1 MCKSCFDWVMFI
13 HDWCYSFHQGGN
25 LCFLHILV
33 LLLILLTVLGLWK
46 RRSWS
51 HKCMS
56 GKWYLLQIAGAILKS
71 SWCFV
76 ITMLMV
82 CVSLVFLG
90 PKIHERVCCHNY
102 ASPSA
107 MIYKVGIIAI
117 SCTLFGISAYVITN
131 LNKLYSLRKQ
141 ESRITISQ
149 IILLAIFGICLTSIV
164 FALGIKKDDNSFI
177 IVSTFGAVLG
187 WIFQDTIKSVAAF
200 FYLRAN
206 GLLKIGDWI
215 EVKSHSINGIV
226 RSITLTTV
234 QIENW
239 DTTTSAFP
247 VYILHA
253 EHFKN
258 NQRMLAGKTHGRQMA
273 RTFII
278 DTGWIHPLSDEE
290 TNCLRNNLDTDVCF
304 KLSAIK
310 KGELNIH
317 AFRRYLYHWL
327 MQHTHVCQQP
337 RLFVTWKEQTSEGL
351 PLHIHLFIN
360 DTKWEAFEWQQSE
373 ITEHI
378 IQTLDMFNLQ
388 LYQSPSGYDASNSNI
403 HLTNFKANYRKV

>member
-1 MCKSCFDWVMFI
+1 MCRSCFDWMMFI
-13 HDWCYSFHQGGN
+13 HDWCYSFHQDGN
-25 LCFLHILV
+25 HYKLWVWGF
-33 LLLILLTVLGLWK
+33 LLLLMGLGLWK
-46 RRSWS
+46 RRSLS

-56 GKWYLLQIAGAILKS
+56 GKWYLLQIVGSILKS
-71 SWCFV
+71 SWCFI
-76 ITMLMV
+76 ITMVAVAL
-82 CVSLVFLG
+82 SLAFFV
-90 PKIHERVCCHNY
+90 PKILERISHHNY
-102 ASPSA
+102 ASPSDI
-107 MIYKVGIIAI
+107 IYKVGIIAI

-215 EVKSHSINGIV
+215 EVKSHGINGIV

-278 DTGWIHPLSDEE
+278 DTDWIHPLSDEE
-290 TNCLRNNLDTDVCF
+290 TIYLRNNLDTDVCF

-327 MQHTHVCQQP
+327 MQNTHVCQQP
-337 RLFVTWKEQTSEGL
+337 RLFVTWEEQTSEGL

-360 DTKWEAFEWQQSE
+360 DTKWEAFEWHQSE
-373 ITEHI
+373 ITEHV
-378 IQTLDMFNLQ
+378 IQSLEMFNLQ

-403 HLTNFKANYRKV
+403 HLTETEANYRKV

>member
-1 MCKSCFDWVMFI
+1 MCRSCFDWMMFI
-13 HDWCYSFHQGGN
+13 HDWCYSFHQDGN
-25 LCFLHILV
+25 HYKLWVWGF
-33 LLLILLTVLGLWK
+33 LLLLMGLGLWK
-46 RRSWS
+46 RRSLS

-56 GKWYLLQIAGAILKS
+56 GKWYLLQIAGSILKS
-71 SWCFV
+71 SWCFI
-76 ITMLMV
+76 ITMVAVVL
-82 CVSLVFLG
+82 SLAFFV
-90 PKIHERVCCHNY
+90 PKIHERISHHNY
-102 ASPSA
+102 ASPSDI
-107 MIYKVGIIAI
+107 IYKIGIIAI

-215 EVKSHSINGIV
+215 EVKSNGINGIV

-290 TNCLRNNLDTDVCF
+290 TIYLRNNLDTDVCF

-337 RLFVTWKEQTSEGL
+337 RLFVTWKEQTKEGL
-351 PLHIHLFIN
+351 PLHIHIFIN

-373 ITEHI
+373 ITEHV
-378 IQTLDMFNLQ
+378 IQSLEMFNLQ
-388 LYQSPSGYDASNSNI
+388 LYQSPSGYDASNCNI
-403 HLTNFKANYRKV
+403 HLTEVEANYRKV

>member
-71 SWCFV
+71 SRCFV

-177 IVSTFGAVLG
+177 IVSTFGAVLS

-215 EVKSHSINGIV
+215 EVKSNGINGIV

-337 RLFVTWKEQTSEGL
+337 RLFVTWKEQTKEGL
-351 PLHIHLFIN
+351 PLHIHIFIN

-373 ITEHI
+373 ITEHV
-378 IQTLDMFNLQ
+378 IQSLEMFNLQ

-403 HLTNFKANYRKV
+403 HLTEVEANYRKV

>member
-1 MCKSCFDWVMFI
+1 MCRSCFDWMMFI
-13 HDWCYSFHQGGN
+13 HDWCYSFHQDGN
-25 LCFLHILV
+25 HYKLWVWGF
-33 LLLILLTVLGLWK
+33 LLLLMGLGLWK
-46 RRSWS
+46 RRSLS

-56 GKWYLLQIAGAILKS
+56 GKWYLLQIVGSILKS
-71 SWCFV
+71 SWCFI
-76 ITMLMV
+76 ITMVAVAL
-82 CVSLVFLG
+82 SLAFFV
-90 PKIHERVCCHNY
+90 PKILERISHHNY
-102 ASPSA
+102 ASPSDI
-107 MIYKVGIIAI
+107 IYKVGIIAI

-215 EVKSHSINGIV
+215 EVKSHGINGIV

-278 DTGWIHPLSDEE
+278 DTDWIHPLSDEE
-290 TNCLRNNLDTDVCF
+290 TIYLRNNLDTDVCF

-327 MQHTHVCQQP
+327 MQNTHVCQQP
-337 RLFVTWKEQTSEGL
+337 RLFVTWEEQTSEGL

-360 DTKWEAFEWQQSE
+360 DTKWEAFEWHQSE
-373 ITEHI
+373 ITEHV
-378 IQTLDMFNLQ
+378 IQSLEMFNLQ
-388 LYQSPSGYDASNSNI
+388 LYQSPSVYDASNSNI
-403 HLTNFKANYRKV
+403 HLTETEANYRKV

>member
-71 SWCFV
+71 SRCFV

-141 ESRITISQ
+141 EMRITISQ
-149 IILLAIFGICLTSIV
+149 IILLAIFGICLISIV

-177 IVSTFGAVLG
+177 IDTTFGALLG

-215 EVKSHSINGIV
+215 EVKSNGINGIV

-273 RTFII
+273 RTFVI

-290 TNCLRNNLDTDVCF
+290 TIYLRNNLDTDVCF

-373 ITEHI
+373 ITEHV
-378 IQTLDMFNLQ
+378 IQSLEMFNLQ
-388 LYQSPSGYDASNSNI
+388 LYQSPSGYDASNNNI
-403 HLTNFKANYRKV
+403 HITEDEANYRKV

>member
-1 MCKSCFDWVMFI
+1 MFI
-13 HDWCYSFHQGGN
+13 HDWCYRFHHGGN
-25 LCFLHILV
+25 HFELLAWGFLL
-33 LLLILLTVLGLWK
+33 LLTVLGLWK
-46 RRSWS
+46 RRKLS
-51 HKCMS
+51 HQYLS
-56 GKWYLLQIAGAILKS
+56 GKWYLLQIVGAILKS
-71 SWCFV
+71 AWCFT
-76 ITMLMV
+76 ITMVAAGV
-82 CVSLVFLG
+82 CLAFLG
-90 PKIHERVCCHNY
+90 PKILDRVCNHNY
-102 ASPSA
+102 ASPSD
-107 MIYKVGIIAI
+107 MIYKVGLIAV

-149 IILLAIFGICLTSIV
+149 IILLAIFGICLISIV

-177 IVSTFGAVLG
+177 IISTFGAVLG

-215 EVKSHSINGIV
+215 EVKSHGINGIV

-258 NQRMLAGKTHGRQMA
+258 NQRMLDGKTHGRQMA
-273 RTFII
+273 KTFII
-278 DTGWIHPLSDEE
+278 DTGWIHTLSQEE
-290 TNCLRNNLDTDVCF
+290 ACYLRTHLDTDECF
-304 KLSAIK
+304 KQSTIVP
-310 KGELNIH
+310 GELNIH

-327 MQHTHVCQQP
+327 MQNTHVCQQP
-337 RLFVTWKEQTSEGL
+337 RLFVAWEEQSSEGL

-403 HLTNFKANYRKV
+403 HLTNIKANYRKV

>member
-1 MCKSCFDWVMFI
+1 MCKSYFDWVMFI
-13 HDWCYSFHQGGN
+13 HDWCYSFYQDGN
-25 LCFLHILV
+25 HYKLWVWCFL
-33 LLLILLTVLGLWK
+33 LLLMGLGLWI
-46 RRSWS
+46 RRTLS
-51 HKCMS
+51 HKCLS

-71 SWCFV
+71 SWCFI
-76 ITMLMV
+76 ITMLVV
-82 CVSLVFLG
+82 CVSLAFLG

-107 MIYKVGIIAI
+107 MIYKVGIIAV

-141 ESRITISQ
+141 ETRITVSQ
-149 IILLAIFGICLTSIV
+149 IILLAIFGICLASIV

-177 IVSTFGAVLG
+177 IISTFGAVLG

-215 EVKSHSINGIV
+215 EVKSHGINGIV

-253 EHFKN
+253 EHFRN

-290 TNCLRNNLDTDVCF
+290 TICLRNNLDTDVCF

-337 RLFVTWKEQTSEGL
+337 RLFVTWKEQTKEGL
-351 PLHIHLFIN
+351 PLHIHIFIN

-373 ITEHI
+373 ITEHV
-378 IQTLDMFNLQ
+378 IQSLEMFNLQ

-403 HLTNFKANYRKV
+403 HLTEVEANYRKV

>member
-1 MCKSCFDWVMFI
+1 MCRSCFDWMMFI
-13 HDWCYSFHQGGN
+13 HDWCYSFHQDGN
-25 LCFLHILV
+25 HYKLWVWGF
-33 LLLILLTVLGLWK
+33 LLLLMGLGLWK
-46 RRSWS
+46 RRSLS

-56 GKWYLLQIAGAILKS
+56 GKWYLLQIVGAILKS
-71 SWCFV
+71 SWCFI
-76 ITMLMV
+76 ITMV
-82 CVSLVFLG
+82 AAGISLAFFV
-90 PKIHERVCCHNY
+90 PKIIERISRHNY
-102 ASPSA
+102 ASPSDI
-107 MIYKVGIIAI
+107 IYKVGIIAI

-215 EVKSHSINGIV
+215 EVKSHGINGIV

-258 NQRMLAGKTHGRQMA
+258 NRRMLAGKTHGRQMA
-273 RTFII
+273 RTFVI

-290 TNCLRNNLDTDVCF
+290 TIYLRNNLDTDVCF

-373 ITEHI
+373 ITEHV
-378 IQTLDMFNLQ
+378 IQSLEMFNLQ
-388 LYQSPSGYDASNSNI
+388 LYQSPSGYDASNNNI
-403 HLTNFKANYRKV
+403 HITEDEANYRKV

>member
-1 MCKSCFDWVMFI
+1 MCRSCFDWMMFI
-13 HDWCYSFHQGGN
+13 HDWCYSFHQDGN
-25 LCFLHILV
+25 HYKLWVWGF
-33 LLLILLTVLGLWK
+33 LLLLMGLGLWK
-46 RRSWS
+46 RRSLS

-56 GKWYLLQIAGAILKS
+56 GKWYLLQIVGSILKS
-71 SWCFV
+71 SWCFI
-76 ITMLMV
+76 ITMVAVAL
-82 CVSLVFLG
+82 SLAFFV
-90 PKIHERVCCHNY
+90 PKILERISHHNY
-102 ASPSA
+102 ASPSDI
-107 MIYKVGIIAI
+107 IYKVGIIAI

-215 EVKSHSINGIV
+215 EVKSHGINGIV

-290 TNCLRNNLDTDVCF
+290 TIYLRNNLDTDVCF

-327 MQHTHVCQQP
+327 MQNTHVCQQP
-337 RLFVTWKEQTSEGL
+337 RLFVTWEEQTSEGL

-360 DTKWEAFEWQQSE
+360 DTKWEAFEWHQSE
-373 ITEHI
+373 ITEHV
-378 IQTLDMFNLQ
+378 IQSLEMFNLQ

-403 HLTNFKANYRKV
+403 HLTETEANYRKV

>member
-1 MCKSCFDWVMFI
+1 MCRSCFDWMMFI
-13 HDWCYSFHQGGN
+13 HDWCYSFHQDGN
-25 LCFLHILV
+25 HYKLWVWGF
-33 LLLILLTVLGLWK
+33 LLLLMGLGLWK
-46 RRSWS
+46 RRSLS

-56 GKWYLLQIAGAILKS
+56 GKWYLLQIAGSILKS
-71 SWCFV
+71 SWCFI
-76 ITMLMV
+76 ITMVAVAL
-82 CVSLVFLG
+82 SLAFFV
-90 PKIHERVCCHNY
+90 PKILERISHHNY
-102 ASPSA
+102 ASPSDI
-107 MIYKVGIIAI
+107 IYKVGIIAI

-215 EVKSHSINGIV
+215 EVKSNGINGIV

-290 TNCLRNNLDTDVCF
+290 TIYLRNNLDTDVCF

-337 RLFVTWKEQTSEGL
+337 RLFVTWKEQTKEGL
-351 PLHIHLFIN
+351 PLHIHIFIN
-360 DTKWEAFEWQQSE
+360 DTKWEAFEWHQSE
-373 ITEHI
+373 ITEHV
-378 IQTLDMFNLQ
+378 IQSLGMFNLQ

-403 HLTNFKANYRKV
+403 HLTEVEANYRKV

>member
-56 GKWYLLQIAGAILKS
+56 GKWYLLQIVGAILKS

-215 EVKSHSINGIV
+215 EVKSNGINGIV

-337 RLFVTWKEQTSEGL
+337 RLFVTWKEQTKEGL
-351 PLHIHLFIN
+351 PLHIHIFIN

-373 ITEHI
+373 ITEHV
-378 IQTLDMFNLQ
+378 IQSLEMFNLQ

-403 HLTNFKANYRKV
+403 HLTEVEANYRKV

>member
-1 MCKSCFDWVMFI
+1 MCKSCFDLVILIQEWF
-13 HDWCYSFHQGGN
+13 YSHCI
-25 LCFLHILV
+25 LCTLAF
-33 LLLILLTVLGLWK
+33 LLILITVFGLWK
-46 RRSWS
+46 RHLLS

-56 GKWYLLQIAGAILKS
+56 GKSYMLQIIGAVSKSKLSILS
-71 SWCFV
+71 TFAMLF
-76 ITMLMV
+76 ITL
-82 CVSLVFLG
+82 LLI
-90 PKIHERVCCHNY
+90 PKIETRVSSHNFS
-102 ASPSA
+102 SPDGV
-107 MIYKVGIIAI
+107 IYKTGVIAV
-117 SCTLFGISAYVITN
+117 SCILFGIATYVITN

-141 ESRITISQ
+141 EMRITISQ
-149 IILLAIFGICLTSIV
+149 IILLAIFGICLISIV

-177 IVSTFGAVLG
+177 IISTFGAVLG

-215 EVKSHSINGIV
+215 EVKSHGINGIV

-258 NQRMLAGKTHGRQMA
+258 NQRMLDGKTHGRQMA
-273 RTFII
+273 KTFII
-278 DTGWIHPLSDEE
+278 DTGWIHTLSHKEAYY
-290 TNCLRNNLDTDVCF
+290 LRTNLDTDESF
-304 KLSAIK
+304 KQSAIIP
-310 KGELNIH
+310 GELNIH
-317 AFRRYLYHWL
+317 TFRRYLYHWL
-327 MQHTHVCQQP
+327 MQNPHVCQQP
-337 RLFVTWKEQTSEGL
+337 RLFVTWKEQMHEGL
-351 PLHIHLFIN
+351 PLHIHIFIN

-373 ITEHI
+373 ITEHV
-378 IQTLDMFNLQ
+378 IQSLEMFNLQ

-403 HLTNFKANYRKV
+403 HLTEVEANYRKV

>member
-1 MCKSCFDWVMFI
+1 MVAV
-13 HDWCYSFHQGGN
+13 
-25 LCFLHILV
+25 V
-33 LLLILLTVLGLWK
+33 L
-46 RRSWS
+46 
-51 HKCMS
+51 
-56 GKWYLLQIAGAILKS
+56 
-71 SWCFV
+71 
-76 ITMLMV
+76 
-82 CVSLVFLG
+82 SLSFLG
-90 PKIHERVCCHNY
+90 PKILERVCCHNY

-107 MIYKVGIIAI
+107 MIYKVGIIAV

-403 HLTNFKANYRKV
+403 HLTNVKANYRKV

>member
-258 NQRMLAGKTHGRQMA
+258 NQRMLAGKTHGRQMT
-273 RTFII
+273 RTFVI

-290 TNCLRNNLDTDVCF
+290 AIYLRNNLNTDVCF

-403 HLTNFKANYRKV
+403 HLTNVKANYRKV

>member
-1 MCKSCFDWVMFI
+1 MCRSCFDWMMFI
-13 HDWCYSFHQGGN
+13 HDWCYSFHQDGN
-25 LCFLHILV
+25 NYKLWVWGF
-33 LLLILLTVLGLWK
+33 LLLLMGLGLWK
-46 RRSWS
+46 RRSLS

-56 GKWYLLQIAGAILKS
+56 GKWYLLQIAGSILKS
-71 SWCFV
+71 SWCFI
-76 ITMLMV
+76 ITMVAVAL
-82 CVSLVFLG
+82 SLAFFV
-90 PKIHERVCCHNY
+90 PKILERISHHNY
-102 ASPSA
+102 ASPSDI
-107 MIYKVGIIAI
+107 IYKVGIIAI
-117 SCTLFGISAYVITN
+117 SCMLFGISAYVITN

-215 EVKSHSINGIV
+215 EVKSHGINGIV

-290 TNCLRNNLDTDVCF
+290 TIYLRNNLDTDVCF

-337 RLFVTWKEQTSEGL
+337 RLFVTWKEQTKEGL
-351 PLHIHLFIN
+351 PLHIHIFIN
-360 DTKWEAFEWQQSE
+360 DTKWEAFEWHQSE
-373 ITEHI
+373 ITEHV
-378 IQTLDMFNLQ
+378 IQSLEMFNLQ

-403 HLTNFKANYRKV
+403 HLTEVEADYRKV

>member
-1 MCKSCFDWVMFI
+1 MCRSCFDWMMFI
-13 HDWCYSFHQGGN
+13 RDWCYSFHQDGN
-25 LCFLHILV
+25 HYKLWVWGF
-33 LLLILLTVLGLWK
+33 LLLLMGLGLWK
-46 RRSWS
+46 RRSLS

-56 GKWYLLQIAGAILKS
+56 GKWYLLQIVGAILKS
-71 SWCFV
+71 SWCFI
-76 ITMLMV
+76 ITMV
-82 CVSLVFLG
+82 AAGISLAFFV
-90 PKIHERVCCHNY
+90 PKIIERISRHNY
-102 ASPSA
+102 ASPSDI
-107 MIYKVGIIAI
+107 IYKVGIIAI

-215 EVKSHSINGIV
+215 EVKSHGINGIV

-258 NQRMLAGKTHGRQMA
+258 NRRMLAGKTHGRQMA
-273 RTFII
+273 RTFVI

-290 TNCLRNNLDTDVCF
+290 TIYLRNNLDTDVCF

-373 ITEHI
+373 ITEHV
-378 IQTLDMFNLQ
+378 IQSLEMFNLQ
-388 LYQSPSGYDASNSNI
+388 LYQSPSGYDASNNNI
-403 HLTNFKANYRKV
+403 HITEDEANYRKV

>member
-149 IILLAIFGICLTSIV
+149 IIMLAIFGICLTSIV
-164 FALGIKKDDNSFI
+164 FALGIKKDDNSFV

-273 RTFII
+273 RTFVI

-290 TNCLRNNLDTDVCF
+290 TIYLRNNLNTDVCF

-403 HLTNFKANYRKV
+403 HLTNVKANYRKV

>member
-33 LLLILLTVLGLWK
+33 LLLIPLTVLGLWK

-56 GKWYLLQIAGAILKS
+56 GKWYLLQIAGSILKS
-71 SWCFV
+71 SWCFI
-76 ITMLMV
+76 ITMVAVVL
-82 CVSLVFLG
+82 SLSFLG
-90 PKIHERVCCHNY
+90 PKILERVCYHNY

-107 MIYKVGIIAI
+107 MIYKVGIIAV

-337 RLFVTWKEQTSEGL
+337 RLFVTWKEQTKEGL
-351 PLHIHLFIN
+351 PLHIHIFIN

-373 ITEHI
+373 ITEHV
-378 IQTLDMFNLQ
+378 IQSLEMFNLQ

-403 HLTNFKANYRKV
+403 HLTEVEANYRKV

>member
-1 MCKSCFDWVMFI
+1 
-13 HDWCYSFHQGGN
+13 
-25 LCFLHILV
+25 
-33 LLLILLTVLGLWK
+33 
-46 RRSWS
+46 
-51 HKCMS
+51 MS
-56 GKWYLLQIAGAILKS
+56 GKSYLLQIIGAVFKSKLSILS
-71 SWCFV
+71 TFAMLF
-76 ITMLMV
+76 ITL
-82 CVSLVFLG
+82 LLI
-90 PKIHERVCCHNY
+90 PKIETRVSIHNFS
-102 ASPSA
+102 SPDGI
-107 MIYKVGIIAI
+107 IYKTGVILV
-117 SCTLFGISAYVITN
+117 SCILFGIATYIITN

-141 ESRITISQ
+141 ETRITVSQ
-149 IILLAIFGICLTSIV
+149 IILLVIFGICLTSIV
-164 FALGIKKDDNSFI
+164 FALGIKKEDNSFI
-177 IVSTFGAVLG
+177 IISTFGAVLG

-215 EVKSHSINGIV
+215 EVKSHGINGIV

-258 NQRMLAGKTHGRQMA
+258 NQRMLDGKTHGRQMA

-290 TNCLRNNLDTDVCF
+290 TCYLRNNLDTDICF
-304 KLSAIK
+304 KQSAIK

-327 MQHTHVCQQP
+327 MQNTYVCQQP
-337 RLFVTWKEQTSEGL
+337 RLFVTWKEQTKEGL
-351 PLHIHLFIN
+351 PLHINIFIN
-360 DTKWEAFEWQQSE
+360 ETKWEAFEWHQSE
-373 ITEHI
+373 ITEHV
-378 IQTLDMFNLQ
+378 IQSLGMFNLQ

-403 HLTNFKANYRKV
+403 HLTETEANYRKV

>member
-71 SWCFV
+71 SWCFI
-76 ITMLMV
+76 ITMV
-82 CVSLVFLG
+82 AAGISLAFFV
-90 PKIHERVCCHNY
+90 PKIIERISRHNY
-102 ASPSA
+102 ASPSDI
-107 MIYKVGIIAI
+107 IYKVGIIAI

-337 RLFVTWKEQTSEGL
+337 RLFVTWKEQTKEGL
-351 PLHIHLFIN
+351 PLHIHIFIN

-373 ITEHI
+373 ITEHV
-378 IQTLDMFNLQ
+378 IQSLEMFNLQ

-403 HLTNFKANYRKV
+403 HLTEVEADYRKE

>member
-1 MCKSCFDWVMFI
+1 MCRSCFDWMMFI
-13 HDWCYSFHQGGN
+13 HDWCYSFHQDGN
-25 LCFLHILV
+25 HYKLWVWGF
-33 LLLILLTVLGLWK
+33 LLLLMGLGLWK
-46 RRSWS
+46 RRSLS

-56 GKWYLLQIAGAILKS
+56 GKWYLLQIAGSILKS
-71 SWCFV
+71 SWCFI
-76 ITMLMV
+76 ITMVAVAL
-82 CVSLVFLG
+82 SLAFFV
-90 PKIHERVCCHNY
+90 PKILERISHHNY
-102 ASPSA
+102 ASPSDI
-107 MIYKVGIIAI
+107 IYKVGIIAI

-215 EVKSHSINGIV
+215 EVKSHGINGIV

-290 TNCLRNNLDTDVCF
+290 TIYLRNNLDTDVCF

-327 MQHTHVCQQP
+327 MQNTHVCQQP
-337 RLFVTWKEQTSEGL
+337 RLFVTWEEQTSEGL

-360 DTKWEAFEWQQSE
+360 DTKWEAFEWHQSE
-373 ITEHI
+373 ITEHV
-378 IQTLDMFNLQ
+378 IQSLEMFNLQ

-403 HLTNFKANYRKV
+403 HLTETEAIYRKV

>member
-1 MCKSCFDWVMFI
+1 MCRSCFDLVI
-13 HDWCYSFHQGGN
+13 LIQDWCYSH
-25 LCFLHILV
+25 CILRT
-33 LLLILLTVLGLWK
+33 LAFLLISITVLGLWK
-46 RRSWS
+46 RRLLS
-51 HKCMS
+51 HKYMS
-56 GKWYLLQIAGAILKS
+56 GKSYLLQIVGAVFKSKLSILS
-71 SWCFV
+71 TFAMLF
-76 ITMLMV
+76 ITL
-82 CVSLVFLG
+82 LLI
-90 PKIHERVCCHNY
+90 PKIETRVSIHNFS
-102 ASPSA
+102 SPNGI
-107 MIYKVGIIAI
+107 IYKTGVILV
-117 SCTLFGISAYVITN
+117 SCILFGIATYIITN

-141 ESRITISQ
+141 ETRITVSQ
-149 IILLAIFGICLTSIV
+149 IILLVIFGICLTSIV

-177 IVSTFGAVLG
+177 IISTFGAVLG

-215 EVKSHSINGIV
+215 EVKSHGINGIV

-239 DTTTSAFP
+239 NTTTSAFP

-337 RLFVTWKEQTSEGL
+337 RLFVTWKEQTKEGL
-351 PLHIHLFIN
+351 PLHIHIFIN

-373 ITEHI
+373 ITEHV
-378 IQTLDMFNLQ
+378 IQSLEMFNLQ

-403 HLTNFKANYRKV
+403 HLTEVEANYRKV

>member
-1 MCKSCFDWVMFI
+1 MCRSCFDWMMFI
-13 HDWCYSFHQGGN
+13 HDWCYSFHQDGN
-25 LCFLHILV
+25 NYKLWVWGF
-33 LLLILLTVLGLWK
+33 LLLLMGLGLWK
-46 RRSWS
+46 RRSLS

-56 GKWYLLQIAGAILKS
+56 GKWYLLQIAGSILKS
-71 SWCFV
+71 SWCFI
-76 ITMLMV
+76 ITMVAVAL
-82 CVSLVFLG
+82 SLAFFV
-90 PKIHERVCCHNY
+90 PKILERISHHNY
-102 ASPSA
+102 ASPSDI
-107 MIYKVGIIAI
+107 IYKVGIIAI
-117 SCTLFGISAYVITN
+117 SCMLFGISAYVITN

-215 EVKSHSINGIV
+215 EVKSHGINGIV

-290 TNCLRNNLDTDVCF
+290 TIYLRNNLDTDVCF

-337 RLFVTWKEQTSEGL
+337 RLFVTWKEQTKEGL
-351 PLHIHLFIN
+351 PLHIHIFIN
-360 DTKWEAFEWQQSE
+360 DTKWEAFEWHQSE
-373 ITEHI
+373 ITEHV
-378 IQTLDMFNLQ
+378 IQSLGMFNLQ

-403 HLTNFKANYRKV
+403 HLTEVEANYRKV

>member
-1 MCKSCFDWVMFI
+1 MVILIQEWF
-13 HDWCYSFHQGGN
+13 YSHCI
-25 LCFLHILV
+25 LCTLAF
-33 LLLILLTVLGLWK
+33 LLILITVFGLWK
-46 RRSWS
+46 RHLLS

-56 GKWYLLQIAGAILKS
+56 GKSYMLQIIGAVSKSKLSILS
-71 SWCFV
+71 TFAMLF
-76 ITMLMV
+76 ITL
-82 CVSLVFLG
+82 LLI
-90 PKIHERVCCHNY
+90 PKIETRVSSHNFS
-102 ASPSA
+102 SPDGV
-107 MIYKVGIIAI
+107 IYKTGVIAV
-117 SCTLFGISAYVITN
+117 SCILFGIATYVITN

-141 ESRITISQ
+141 EMRITISQ
-149 IILLAIFGICLTSIV
+149 IILLAIFGICLISIV

-177 IVSTFGAVLG
+177 IISTFGAVLG

-215 EVKSHSINGIV
+215 EVKSHGINGIV

-258 NQRMLAGKTHGRQMA
+258 NQRMLDGKTHGRQMA
-273 RTFII
+273 KTFII
-278 DTGWIHPLSDEE
+278 DTGWIHTLSHKEAYY
-290 TNCLRNNLDTDVCF
+290 LRTNLDTDESF
-304 KLSAIK
+304 KQSAIIP
-310 KGELNIH
+310 GELNIH
-317 AFRRYLYHWL
+317 TFRRYLYHWL
-327 MQHTHVCQQP
+327 MQNPHVCQQP
-337 RLFVTWKEQTSEGL
+337 RLFVTWKEQMHEGL
-351 PLHIHLFIN
+351 PLHIHIFIN

-373 ITEHI
+373 ITEHV
-378 IQTLDMFNLQ
+378 IQSLEMFNLQ

-403 HLTNFKANYRKV
+403 HLTEVEANYRKV

>member
-1 MCKSCFDWVMFI
+1 MCNFIFALKMYLPKCCRCFVPNDSIGALLFGI
-13 HDWCYSFHQGGN
+13 
-25 LCFLHILV
+25 LLV
-33 LLLILLTVLGLWK
+33 LLIMCLLSWFI
-46 RRSWS
+46 RRWLS
-51 HKCMS
+51 HKCLS
-56 GKWYLLQIAGAILKS
+56 GKWYLLQIIGAIFKS
-71 SWCFV
+71 KWSILSTNV
-76 ITMLMV
+76 MLTIILLLISKITIRV
-82 CVSLVFLG
+82 GSQNFSSPNSIG
-90 PKIHERVCCHNY
+90 YKI
-102 ASPSA
+102 
-107 MIYKVGIIAI
+107 GIIAA
-117 SCTLFGISAYVITN
+117 SCILFGISAYVITN

-149 IILLAIFGICLTSIV
+149 IILLAVFGICLTSIV

-177 IVSTFGAVLG
+177 IISTFGAVLG

-258 NQRMLAGKTHGRQMA
+258 NQRMLDGKTHGRQMA

-278 DTGWIHPLSDEE
+278 DTGWIHPISVEE
-290 TNCLRNNLDTDVCF
+290 AYYLNTHLDTDEWF
-304 KLSAIK
+304 KQSAITP
-310 KGELNIH
+310 GDLNIH

-327 MQHTHVCQQP
+327 MQNTHVCQQP
-337 RLFVTWKEQTSEGL
+337 RLFVSWKEQTSEGL
-351 PLHIHLFIN
+351 PLHVHLFIN

-378 IQTLDMFNLQ
+378 IKSLEMFNLQ

-403 HLTNFKANYRKV
+403 HLTEVEANYRKV

>member
-13 HDWCYSFHQGGN
+13 HDWCYRFHHGGN
-25 LCFLHILV
+25 HFELLAWGFLL
-33 LLLILLTVLGLWK
+33 LLTVLGLWK
-46 RRSWS
+46 RRKLS
-51 HKCMS
+51 HQYLS
-56 GKWYLLQIAGAILKS
+56 GKWYLLQIVGAILKS
-71 SWCFV
+71 AWCFT
-76 ITMLMV
+76 ITMVAAGV
-82 CVSLVFLG
+82 CLAFLG
-90 PKIHERVCCHNY
+90 PKILDRVCNHNY
-102 ASPSA
+102 ASPSD
-107 MIYKVGIIAI
+107 MIYKVGLIAV
-117 SCTLFGISAYVITN
+117 SCTLFSISAYVITN

-149 IILLAIFGICLTSIV
+149 IILLAIFGICLISIV

-177 IVSTFGAVLG
+177 IISTFGAVLG

-215 EVKSHSINGIV
+215 EVKSHGINGIV

-258 NQRMLAGKTHGRQMA
+258 NQRMLDGKTHGRQMA
-273 RTFII
+273 KTFII
-278 DTGWIHPLSDEE
+278 DTGWIHTLSQEE
-290 TNCLRNNLDTDVCF
+290 ACYLRTHLDTDECF
-304 KLSAIK
+304 KQSTIVP
-310 KGELNIH
+310 GELNIH

-327 MQHTHVCQQP
+327 MQNTHVCQQP
-337 RLFVTWKEQTSEGL
+337 RLFVAWEEQSSEGL

-403 HLTNFKANYRKV
+403 HLTNIKANYRKV

>member
-1 MCKSCFDWVMFI
+1 M
-13 HDWCYSFHQGGN
+13 
-25 LCFLHILV
+25 
-33 LLLILLTVLGLWK
+33 
-46 RRSWS
+46 
-51 HKCMS
+51 
-56 GKWYLLQIAGAILKS
+56 
-71 SWCFV
+71 
-76 ITMLMV
+76 ITMVAVVLNL
-82 CVSLVFLG
+82 SFLG
-90 PKIHERVCCHNY
+90 PKILERICCHNY

-107 MIYKVGIIAI
+107 MIYKVGIIAV

-141 ESRITISQ
+141 ETRITVGQ
-149 IILLAIFGICLTSIV
+149 IILLAIFGICLASIV

-177 IVSTFGAVLG
+177 IISTFGAVLG
-187 WIFQDTIKSVAAF
+187 WIFQDTIKSVVAF

-215 EVKSHSINGIV
+215 EVKSHGINGIV

-253 EHFKN
+253 EHFRN

-290 TNCLRNNLDTDVCF
+290 TICLRNNLDTDVCF

-337 RLFVTWKEQTSEGL
+337 RLFVTWKEQTKEGL
-351 PLHIHLFIN
+351 PLHIHIFIN

-373 ITEHI
+373 ITEHV
-378 IQTLDMFNLQ
+378 IQSLEMFNLQ

-403 HLTNFKANYRKV
+403 HLTEVEANYRKV

>member
-1 MCKSCFDWVMFI
+1 MCRSCFDWMMFI
-13 HDWCYSFHQGGN
+13 RDWCYSFHQDGN
-25 LCFLHILV
+25 QCFLHIIA
-33 LLLILLTVLGLWK
+33 LLLIPLTVLGLWK
-46 RRSWS
+46 RRKLS
-51 HKCMS
+51 HMCMS
-56 GKWYLLQIAGAILKS
+56 GKWYLLQIAGSILKS
-71 SWCFV
+71 SWCFI
-76 ITMLMV
+76 ITMVAVGL
-82 CVSLVFLG
+82 SLAFFV
-90 PKIHERVCCHNY
+90 PKILERINHHNY
-102 ASPSA
+102 ASPSDI
-107 MIYKVGIIAI
+107 IYKVGIIAI

-215 EVKSHSINGIV
+215 EVKSNGINGIV

-258 NQRMLAGKTHGRQMA
+258 NQRMLAGKTHRRQMA
-273 RTFII
+273 RTFVI

-290 TNCLRNNLDTDVCF
+290 TIYLRNNLDTDVCF

-373 ITEHI
+373 ITEHV
-378 IQTLDMFNLQ
+378 IQSLEMFNLQ
-388 LYQSPSGYDASNSNI
+388 LYQSPSGYDASNNNI
-403 HLTNFKANYRKV
+403 HITEDEANYRKV

>member
-1 MCKSCFDWVMFI
+1 MCRSCFDWMMFI
-13 HDWCYSFHQGGN
+13 HDWCYSFHQDGN
-25 LCFLHILV
+25 NYKLWVWGF
-33 LLLILLTVLGLWK
+33 LLLLMGLGLWK
-46 RRSWS
+46 RRSLS

-56 GKWYLLQIAGAILKS
+56 GKWYLLQIAGSILKS
-71 SWCFV
+71 SWCFI
-76 ITMLMV
+76 ITLV
-82 CVSLVFLG
+82 AVALSLAFFV
-90 PKIHERVCCHNY
+90 PKILERISHHNY
-102 ASPSA
+102 ASPSDI
-107 MIYKVGIIAI
+107 IYKVGIIAI
-117 SCTLFGISAYVITN
+117 SCMLFGISAYVITN

-215 EVKSHSINGIV
+215 EVKSHGINGIV

-290 TNCLRNNLDTDVCF
+290 TIYLRNNLDTDVCF

-337 RLFVTWKEQTSEGL
+337 RLFVTWKEQTKEGL
-351 PLHIHLFIN
+351 PLHIHIFIN
-360 DTKWEAFEWQQSE
+360 DTKWEAFEWHQSE
-373 ITEHI
+373 ITEHV
-378 IQTLDMFNLQ
+378 IQSLEMFNLQ

-403 HLTNFKANYRKV
+403 HLTEVEADYRKV

>member
-1 MCKSCFDWVMFI
+1 MCRSCFDWVLFI
-13 HDWCYSFHQGGN
+13 HDWCYSFHQDGN
-25 LCFLHILV
+25 HYKLLV
-33 LLLILLTVLGLWK
+33 WGFLLLLMGMGLWI
-46 RRSWS
+46 RRTLS
-51 HKCMS
+51 HKFLS

-71 SWCFV
+71 SWCFI
-76 ITMLMV
+76 ITMV
-82 CVSLVFLG
+82 AAGISLAFFV
-90 PKIHERVCCHNY
+90 PKISERISHHNY
-102 ASPSA
+102 ASPSDI
-107 MIYKVGIIAI
+107 IYKVGIIAI

-215 EVKSHSINGIV
+215 EVKSNGINGIV

-290 TNCLRNNLDTDVCF
+290 TIYLRNNLDTDVCF

-337 RLFVTWKEQTSEGL
+337 RLFVTWKEQTKEGL
-351 PLHIHLFIN
+351 PLHIHIFIN

-373 ITEHI
+373 ITEHV
-378 IQTLDMFNLQ
+378 IQSLEMFNLQ

-403 HLTNFKANYRKV
+403 HLTEVEANYRKV

>member
-1 MCKSCFDWVMFI
+1 MCKSCFDWVIFI
-13 HDWCYSFHQGGN
+13 HDWCYSFHQGEN
-25 LCFLHILV
+25 QCVLHILA
-33 LLLILLTVLGLWK
+33 LLLIPLTVLGLWK
-46 RRSWS
+46 RRKLS

-71 SWCFV
+71 SWCFM
-76 ITMLMV
+76 ITMVAVVLNL
-82 CVSLVFLG
+82 SFLG
-90 PKIHERVCCHNY
+90 PKILERICCHNY

-107 MIYKVGIIAI
+107 MIYKVGIIAV

-141 ESRITISQ
+141 ETRITVSQ
-149 IILLAIFGICLTSIV
+149 IILLAIFGICLASIV

-177 IVSTFGAVLG
+177 IISTFGAVLG

-215 EVKSHSINGIV
+215 EVKSHGINGIV

-253 EHFKN
+253 EHFRN

-290 TNCLRNNLDTDVCF
+290 TICLRNNLDTDVCF

-337 RLFVTWKEQTSEGL
+337 RLFVTWKEQTKEGL
-351 PLHIHLFIN
+351 PLHIHIFIN

-373 ITEHI
+373 ITEHV
-378 IQTLDMFNLQ
+378 IQSLEMFNLQ

-403 HLTNFKANYRKV
+403 HLTEVEANYRKV

>member
-1 MCKSCFDWVMFI
+1 MCKSCFDWVIFI

-290 TNCLRNNLDTDVCF
+290 TNCLRSNLDTDVCF

-337 RLFVTWKEQTSEGL
+337 RLFVTWKEQTKEGL
-351 PLHIHLFIN
+351 PLHIHIFIN

-403 HLTNFKANYRKV
+403 HLTNVKANYRKV

>member
-1 MCKSCFDWVMFI
+1 MRW
-13 HDWCYSFHQGGN
+13 
-25 LCFLHILV
+25 
-33 LLLILLTVLGLWK
+33 LGI
-46 RRSWS
+46 RRTLS
-51 HKCMS
+51 HKCLS

-71 SWCFV
+71 SWCFL
-76 ITMLMV
+76 ITMV
-82 CVSLVFLG
+82 AGISLAFFV
-90 PKIHERVCCHNY
+90 PKIMDRISHHNY
-102 ASPSA
+102 ASPSDI
-107 MIYKVGIIAI
+107 IYKIGIIAI

-177 IVSTFGAVLG
+177 IVSTFGAVLS

-215 EVKSHSINGIV
+215 EVNSNGINGIV

-278 DTGWIHPLSDEE
+278 DTGWIHRLSDEE
-290 TNCLRNNLDTDVCF
+290 TIYLRNNLDTDVCL

-337 RLFVTWKEQTSEGL
+337 RLVVTWKEQTMEGL
-351 PLHIHLFIN
+351 PLHIHIFIN

-373 ITEHI
+373 ITEHV
-378 IQTLDMFNLQ
+378 IQSLEMFNLQ

-403 HLTNFKANYRKV
+403 HLTEVEANYRKV

>member
-1 MCKSCFDWVMFI
+1 MCRSCFDWVLFI
-13 HDWCYSFHQGGN
+13 HDWCYSFHQDGN
-25 LCFLHILV
+25 HYKLLV
-33 LLLILLTVLGLWK
+33 WGFLLLLMGMGLWI
-46 RRSWS
+46 RRTLS
-51 HKCMS
+51 HKFLS

-71 SWCFV
+71 SWCFI
-76 ITMLMV
+76 ITMV
-82 CVSLVFLG
+82 AAGISLAFFV
-90 PKIHERVCCHNY
+90 PKISERISHHNY
-102 ASPSA
+102 ASPSDI
-107 MIYKVGIIAI
+107 IYKVGIIAI

-215 EVKSHSINGIV
+215 EVKSNGINGIV

-290 TNCLRNNLDTDVCF
+290 TIYLRNKLDTDVCF

-317 AFRRYLYHWL
+317 VFRRYLYHWL

-337 RLFVTWKEQTSEGL
+337 RLFVTWKEQTKEGL
-351 PLHIHLFIN
+351 PLHIHIFIN

-373 ITEHI
+373 ITEHV
-378 IQTLDMFNLQ
+378 IQSLEMFNLQ

-403 HLTNFKANYRKV
+403 HLTEVEANYRKV

>member
-56 GKWYLLQIAGAILKS
+56 GKWYLLQIVGAILKS

-107 MIYKVGIIAI
+107 MICKVGIIAI

-290 TNCLRNNLDTDVCF
+290 TNCLRHNLDTDVCF

-337 RLFVTWKEQTSEGL
+337 RLFVTWKEQTKEGL
-351 PLHIHLFIN
+351 PLHIHIFIN

-373 ITEHI
+373 ITEHV
-378 IQTLDMFNLQ
+378 IQSLEMFNLQ

-403 HLTNFKANYRKV
+403 HLTEVEANYRKV

>member
-1 MCKSCFDWVMFI
+1 MYKSCFDWVMLI
-13 HDWCYSFHQGGN
+13 QDWCYSH
-25 LCFLHILV
+25 CILRT
-33 LLLILLTVLGLWK
+33 LAFLLISITVFGLWK
-46 RRSWS
+46 RRLLS
-51 HKCMS
+51 HKYMS
-56 GKWYLLQIAGAILKS
+56 GKSYLLQIIGAVFKSKLSILS
-71 SWCFV
+71 TFAMLF
-76 ITMLMV
+76 ITL
-82 CVSLVFLG
+82 LLI
-90 PKIHERVCCHNY
+90 PKIETRVSIHNFS
-102 ASPSA
+102 SPDGI
-107 MIYKVGIIAI
+107 IYKTGVILV
-117 SCTLFGISAYVITN
+117 SCILFGIATYIITN

-141 ESRITISQ
+141 ETRITVSQ
-149 IILLAIFGICLTSIV
+149 IILLVIFGICLTSIV

-177 IVSTFGAVLG
+177 IISTFGAVLG

-215 EVKSHSINGIV
+215 EVKSHGINGIV

-258 NQRMLAGKTHGRQMA
+258 NQRMLDGKTHGRQMA

-290 TNCLRNNLDTDVCF
+290 TCYLRNNLDTDICF
-304 KLSAIK
+304 KQSAIK

-327 MQHTHVCQQP
+327 MQNTHVCQQP
-337 RLFVTWKEQTSEGL
+337 RLFVTWKEQTKEGL
-351 PLHIHLFIN
+351 PLHINIFIN
-360 DTKWEAFEWQQSE
+360 ETKWEAFEWHQSE
-373 ITEHI
+373 ITEHV
-378 IQTLDMFNLQ
+378 IQSLGMFNLQ

-403 HLTNFKANYRKV
+403 HLTETEANYRKV